1 MNVVALEIF
10 FFFHNH
16 GVVDVIT
23 IKNGEKVFFSFSR
36 YSECG
41 STEMKLLFF
50 CHNHGVVDIV
60 AIITFFMKLN
70 VTKVIK

>member
-50 CHNHGVVDIV
+50 
-60 AIITFFMKLN
+60 LS
-70 VTKVIK
+70 